1 MAEQARP
8 IEDLVRTLGPEQ
20 QEAVRRF
27 IETLASKSDNAPAP
41 EPAFRWAGA
50 LRDWLEFRRPCET
63 SRGST
68 ACPVGALAAPQAP

>member
-1 MAEQARP
+1 MEYVMAEQARP

-27 IETLASKSDNAPAP
+27 TETLASKSDNAPTP

-50 LRDWLEFRRPCET
+50 LSDMRERFTSVELQHALLAERTERP
-63 SRGST
+63 
-68 ACPVGALAAPQAP
+68 

>member
-8 IEDLVRTLGPEQ
+8 IEDLVRDLGPEQ

-27 IETLASKSDNAPAP
+27 IEALVSTRDRTPAP

-50 LRDWLEFRRPCET
+50 LSDMREQFTSVELQHTLLDAGTGRP
-63 SRGST
+63 
-68 ACPVGALAAPQAP
+68 